1 MYKTRYGC
9 KRMATIVFNQIVI
22 MFIILILGVICSK
35 TGIITEQ
42 MIERLSV
49 LLMQVVSPVIIFSS
63 YQSDFSKD
71 RLGKLLWAFALSAL
85 AHIIQIVVSH
95 LLIRK
100 KRPDSEVERLSAI
113 YSNCGFF
120 GIPLVWGV
128 FGKEGVFYLTAYMT
142 VFSLFFW
149 THGVLVVT
157 GSTTKKQ
164 MAKNLLSP
172 AIIGVFAGLIF
183 FLAQIR
189 LPALVLEAMDLVGDL
204 NTPLAMLVAGASV
217 AQSGG
222 INGFKELRLYR
233 TTAIR
238 LIVVPIAVVAA
249 FSFIP
254 VDPMILLVIIMAA
267 AAPSGAS
274 NTMLAIRFGRNGA
287 YASRIFV
294 ITTLLAIAT
303 IAPVVALAQ
312 VMGIVV

>member
-1 MYKTRYGC
+1 
-9 KRMATIVFNQIVI
+9 MATIVFNQIVI
-22 MFIILILGVICSK
+22 MFLILALGILCSK
-35 TGIITEQ
+35 TGIITAA

-49 LLMQVVSPVIIFSS
+49 LLMQIVSPIIIFAS
-63 YQSDFSKD
+63 YQSDFTKE
-71 RLGKLLWAFALSAL
+71 RLDKLLWTMALSAVAL
-85 AHIIQIVVSH
+85 IIQIVVSH
-95 LLIRK
+95 LLIRR
-100 KRPDSEVERLSAI
+100 KRPDSDVETLSAI

-128 FGKEGVFYLTAYMT
+128 FGKEGVFYLTAYLT
-142 VFSLFFW
+142 VFHLFFW
-149 THGVLVVT
+149 THGILIIA

-172 AIIGVFAGLIF
+172 AIVGVFAGLIF

-189 LPALVLEAMDLVGDL
+189 LPALVLEAMDLVGDM

-222 INGFKELRLYR
+222 FSGFKELRLYR

-238 LIVVPIAVVAA
+238 LIAAPIAVVAA

-274 NTMLAIRFGRNGA
+274 NTMLAIRFSRNGS

-294 ITTLLAIAT
+294 VTTLLAIVT
-303 IAPVVALAQ
+303 IAPMVALAQ
-312 VMGIVV
+312 MMGIVM